1 MIFTPFMDAGLIP
14 MMDVGEGAKAIRPT
28 TDERRN
34 GSHAG
39 LASRDDKNQ
48 RNSNA
53 AVGKERRR
61 KEREREKVVSQS
73 ANQPKQNTKCKTKKI
88 KN

>member
-34 GSHAG
+34 GGHAR

-61 KEREREKVVSQS
+61 RREREREREREKVISQS
-73 ANQPKQNTKCKTKKI
+73 AKTKYQMH
-88 KN
+88 

>member
-1 MIFTPFMDAGLIP
+1 MDAGLIP

-61 KEREREKVVSQS
+61 KEREREGRQPISQS
-73 ANQPKQNTKCKTKKI
+73 AKTKYQMQNK
-88 KN
+88 KNKKLT